1 MAHQVT
7 DDNPHS
13 DLMELLIDKG
23 LEGLPEV
30 FTALIN
36 QAMVYERQ
44 RHIQAGPYE
53 RTAQRQDYANG
64 YKPKQLKTRVG
75 KLALQV
81 PQTRNGEFYPSCLE
95 RGMRSERALKL
106 AIAEMY
112 FQGIS
117 TRKVKNVMEELCG
130 FEITSSE
137 VSDSAKLLDDELE
150 KWRTRPLQRC
160 RYLYLDAQYEKV
172 RYAGCVR
179 DCAVLIAV
187 GIDDSG
193 RRNILG
199 LSVALSEHEV
209 HWRDFLCQLQTRG
222 MHGVE
227 LIISDAHA
235 GLKAA
240 RKTVFPGIPWQRCQ
254 FHLQQNAQSYVTK
267 RSKRREVA
275 DVIRSILTAPNE
287 QVARQLLSQAVK
299 TYEQSM
305 PKLSSWMEENIPES
319 LSHFQFPEEHRRRIR
334 TSNVMERLNKEN
346 RRRTKKVGVFPNT
359 ESCERLIS
367 AILMEIS
374 DEWQTGVR
382 YLTF

>member
-1 MAHQVT
+1 MAYRVNGNPET
-7 DDNPHS
+7 DP
-13 DLMELLIDKG
+13 MELLIDKG
-23 LEGLPEV
+23 LEGLPEAL
-30 FTALIN
+30 TALIN
-36 QAMVYERQ
+36 QAMLLERQ
-44 RHIQAGPYE
+44 RHIQAEPYE
-53 RTAQRQDYANG
+53 RTADRRDYANG
-64 YKPKQLKTRVG
+64 FKSKEMKTRIG
-75 KLALQV
+75 KLSLQI
-81 PQTRNGEFYPSCLE
+81 PQTRNSDFYPTCLE

-117 TRKVKNVMEELCG
+117 TRKVKKVMEELCG

-137 VSDSAKLLDDELE
+137 VSDAAKLLDDEME
-150 KWRTRPLQRC
+150 KWRTRTLGNY

-172 RYAGCVR
+172 RYAGQVR

-187 GIDDSG
+187 GINDTGHRD
-193 RRNILG
+193 ILG
-199 LSVALSEHEV
+199 LSVSLSEHEV
-209 HWRDFLCQLQTRG
+209 HWRDFLLQLQSRE

-240 RKTVFPGIPWQRCQ
+240 RKTVFPGILWQRCQ

-275 DVIRSILTAPNE
+275 DVIRSVLTAPNE
-287 QVARQLLSQAVK
+287 QVARELLSQAVK
-299 TYEQSM
+299 TYESSM

-319 LSHFQFPEEHRRRIR
+319 FSHFQFPEEHRRRIR
-334 TSNVMERLNKEN
+334 TSNIMERLNKEN
-346 RRRTKKVGVFPNT
+346 RRRTRIVGVFPNT
-359 ESCERLIS
+359 ASCERLIT
-367 AILMEIS
+367 AVLMEIA
-374 DEWQTGVR
+374 DEWLSGVR